1 MLCLSDLGIL
11 TSSEALG
18 LRANMSVAR
27 SSRQAAQEA
36 ARAVGDLGRVRFDG
50 EMPAITFGRPGVQ
63 YPATYP

>member
-1 MLCLSDLGIL
+1 
-11 TSSEALG
+11 
-18 LRANMSVAR
+18 MSVAR
-27 SSRQAAQEA
+27 SSRQAAQQA